1 MLDTKEENKDSHPL
15 NFKRPWSNKF
25 VNINTSQE
33 SENQRSSA
41 LLFQWFFLGCIIV
54 AKYHISV
61 LS

>member
-1 MLDTKEENKDSHPL
+1 MSDTKEENKDSYPL

-33 SENQRSSA
+33 SENQKSSA
-41 LLFQWFFLGCIIV
+41 LLFQRFFLGCIIV
-54 AKYHISV
+54 SKYHISS